1 MVDLPRDETVRLQ
14 RYVNK
19 LFNNFSRSV
28 QEGIDEII
36 VYIVMRRYEE

>member
-1 MVDLPRDETVRLQ
+1 MADLSRDETVRLQ

-28 QEGIDEII
+28 QEGIDEIFAYCNEA
-36 VYIVMRRYEE
+36 V